1 MDWGS
6 RLLCGW
12 PGLPGLWYRGHFS
25 SLLLAIGFAIVLNL
39 ALITS
44 FVWPHCLGETFPIVA
59 WPTVLILW
67 TVAAFVSVSTLPDV
81 MSVATTANVSADETT
96 DTLFIQA
103 QHEYLSGDWQAAESL
118 LRQRLGRF
126 PRDVESR
133 LLLATLL
140 RHDRRLEQAS
150 DQLDTIQKFDESHAW
165 DFEIRR
171 ERRLIELILE
181 HEAAE
186 SAGVTTTT
194 ELLPDN
200 NDGYVH
206 IIDVT
211 DD

>member
-6 RLLCGW
+6 RLLCSW

-25 SLLLAIGFAIVLNL
+25 SLLLAVGFAIVLNL
-39 ALITS
+39 ALISS
-44 FVWPHCLGETFPIVA
+44 FVWPLCLGETFPAVA
-59 WPTVLILW
+59 WPTLLILW
-67 TVAAFVSVSTLPDV
+67 TVAAYVSVSTLPDV
-81 MSVATTANVSADETT
+81 MSVATTAKVSAEETT

-103 QHEYLSGDWQAAESL
+103 QHEYLGGDWKAAESL
-118 LRQRLGRF
+118 LLQRLNRF

-140 RHDRRLEQAS
+140 RHDRQLEQAS

-186 SAGVTTTT
+186 SAGIVTDT

-200 NDGYVH
+200 NDGYVQ
-206 IIDVT
+206 IDLT
-211 DD
+211 SD

>member
-6 RLLCGW
+6 RLLYSW
-12 PGLPGLWYRGHFS
+12 PGLPGLWHRGHFS
-25 SLLLAIGFAIVLNL
+25 SLLLAVGFAIVLNL
-39 ALITS
+39 ALISS
-44 FVWPHCLGETFPIVA
+44 FVWPYCLGETFPIVA

-67 TVAAFVSVSTLPDV
+67 SVAVYVSVSTLPDV
-81 MSVATTANVSADETT
+81 MSVVTTDNVSSDETSN
-96 DTLFIQA
+96 TLFIQA
-103 QHEYLSGDWQAAESL
+103 QREYLSGDWQAAESL

-140 RHDRRLEQAS
+140 RHDRRLDQAS
-150 DQLDTIQKFDESHAW
+150 DQLDTMQKFDESHAW

-171 ERRLIELILE
+171 ERKLIELIVE
-181 HEAAE
+181 HDTAE
-186 SAGVTTTT
+186 SSNAATTT

-200 NDGYVH
+200 NDGYVQ
-206 IIDVT
+206 IDLT

>member
-6 RLLCGW
+6 RLLCSW

-25 SLLLAIGFAIVLNL
+25 SLLLAVGFAIVLNL
-39 ALITS
+39 ALISS
-44 FVWPHCLGETFPIVA
+44 FVWPLCLGETFPAVA
-59 WPTVLILW
+59 WPTLLILW
-67 TVAAFVSVSTLPDV
+67 TVAAYVSVSTLPDV
-81 MSVATTANVSADETT
+81 MSVATTAKVSAEETT

-103 QHEYLSGDWQAAESL
+103 QHEYLGGDWKAAESL
-118 LRQRLGRF
+118 LLQRLNRF
-126 PRDVESR
+126 PSDVESR

-150 DQLDTIQKFDESHAW
+150 DQLDTIQKFDESHSW

-186 SAGVTTTT
+186 SAGIVTDT

-200 NDGYVH
+200 NDGYVQ
-206 IIDVT
+206 IDLT
-211 DD
+211 ND

>member
-1 MDWGS
+1 MEWGS
-6 RLLCGW
+6 RLLCSW
-12 PGLPGLWYRGHFS
+12 PGLPGLWYRGSIS
-25 SLLLAIGFAIVLNL
+25 SLLLAVGFAIVLNL
-39 ALITS
+39 ALISS
-44 FVWPHCLGETFPIVA
+44 FVWPYCLGETFPAVA
-59 WPTVLILW
+59 WPTLLILW
-67 TVAAFVSVSTLPDV
+67 TVAAYVSVTTLPDV
-81 MSVATTANVSADETT
+81 MSVATTAKVSAEEQT

-118 LRQRLGRF
+118 LLQRLNRF
-126 PRDVESR
+126 PRDVDAR

-171 ERRLIELILE
+171 ERKLIELILE

-186 SAGVTTTT
+186 SAGIVTDT

-206 IIDVT
+206 VDVT
-211 DD
+211 GD

>member
-6 RLLCGW
+6 RLLCSW

-25 SLLLAIGFAIVLNL
+25 SLLLAVGFAIVLNL
-39 ALITS
+39 ALISS
-44 FVWPHCLGETFPIVA
+44 FVWPHCLGETFPAVA
-59 WPTVLILW
+59 WPTLLILW
-67 TVAAFVSVSTLPDV
+67 TVAAYVSVSTLPDV
-81 MSVATTANVSADETT
+81 MSVASTAKVSADETS

-150 DQLDTIQKFDESHAW
+150 DQLDTIKKIDESYAW

-171 ERRLIELILE
+171 ERKLIQLILE

-186 SAGVTTTT
+186 SAGVSTKT

-206 IIDVT
+206 IDVT
-211 DD
+211 GD

>member
-12 PGLPGLWYRGHFS
+12 PGLPGLWHRGHFS
-25 SLLLAIGFAIVLNL
+25 SLLLAVGFAIVLNL
-39 ALITS
+39 ALISS
-44 FVWPHCLGETFPIVA
+44 FIWPQCLGETFPIVA

-67 TVAAFVSVSTLPDV
+67 TVAVYVSVSTLPDV
-81 MSVATTANVSADETT
+81 MSVVSTANVSADEMS

-103 QHEYLSGDWQAAESL
+103 QREYLSGDWQAAESL
-118 LRQRLGRF
+118 LRQRLSRF

-150 DQLDTIQKFDESHAW
+150 DQLDTMQKFDESHAW

-171 ERRLIELILE
+171 ERKLIQLIVE
-181 HEAAE
+181 HDAAE
-186 SAGVTTTT
+186 STATATTT

-206 IIDVT
+206 IDVT
-211 DD
+211 GD

>member
-1 MDWGS
+1 E
-6 RLLCGW
+6 
-12 PGLPGLWYRGHFS
+12 
-25 SLLLAIGFAIVLNL
+25 I
-39 ALITS
+39 
-44 FVWPHCLGETFPIVA
+44 
-59 WPTVLILW
+59 
-67 TVAAFVSVSTLPDV
+67 
-81 MSVATTANVSADETT
+81 T

-150 DQLDTIQKFDESHAW
+150 DQLDTMTKLDESHAW

-171 ERRLIELILE
+171 ERRLIQLILE
-181 HEAAE
+181 HEAVE
-186 SAGVTTTT
+186 SAGIATET

-206 IIDVT
+206 IDVT
-211 DD
+211 GD

>member
-12 PGLPGLWYRGHFS
+12 PGLSGLWHRGHFS
-25 SLLLAIGFAIVLNL
+25 SLLLAVGFAIVLNL
-39 ALITS
+39 ALISS
-44 FVWPHCLGETFPIVA
+44 FVWPQSLGETFPIVA

-67 TVAAFVSVSTLPDV
+67 TVAAYVSVSTLPDV
-81 MSVATTANVSADETT
+81 MSVVSTDNVAADERS
-96 DTLFIQA
+96 DTLFIHA
-103 QHEYLSGDWQAAESL
+103 QREYLSGDWQAAESL
-118 LRQRLGRF
+118 LRQRLSRF

-150 DQLDTIQKFDESHAW
+150 GQLDNMQKFDESHAW

-171 ERRLIELILE
+171 ERKLIQLILE
-181 HEAAE
+181 HETNE
-186 SAGVTTTT
+186 SAGAATTT

-206 IIDVT
+206 IDVT
-211 DD
+211 GD

>member
-6 RLLCGW
+6 RLLCSW

-25 SLLLAIGFAIVLNL
+25 SLLLAVGFAIVLNL
-39 ALITS
+39 ALISS
-44 FVWPHCLGETFPIVA
+44 FVWPLCLGETFPAVA
-59 WPTVLILW
+59 WPTLLILW
-67 TVAAFVSVSTLPDV
+67 TVAAYVSVSTLPDV
-81 MSVATTANVSADETT
+81 MSVATTAKVSAEEAT

-103 QHEYLSGDWQAAESL
+103 QHEYLGGDWKAAESL
-118 LRQRLGRF
+118 LLQRLNRF

-186 SAGVTTTT
+186 SAGIVTDT

-200 NDGYVH
+200 NDGYVQ
-206 IIDVT
+206 IDLT
-211 DD
+211 SD

>member
-6 RLLCGW
+6 RLLCSW
-12 PGLPGLWYRGHFS
+12 PGLPGLWYRGNLS
-25 SLLLAIGFAIVLNL
+25 SLLLAVGFAIVLNL

-44 FVWPHCLGETFPIVA
+44 FVWPHCLGETFPAVA
-59 WPTVLILW
+59 WPTLLILW

-81 MSVATTANVSADETT
+81 MSVATGSRVSAPETT

-103 QHEYLSGDWQAAESL
+103 QHEYLSGDWHAAESL
-118 LRQRLGRF
+118 LRQRLNRF
-126 PRDVESR
+126 PRDVDAR

-140 RHDRRLEQAS
+140 RHDRRLDRAS

-186 SAGVTTTT
+186 SAGVVTES

-200 NDGYVH
+200 NDGYVQ
-206 IIDVT
+206 IDVT
-211 DD
+211 RD

>member
-1 MDWGS
+1 LQLARFTGPLVS
-6 RLLCGW
+6 RTFL
-12 PGLPGLWYRGHFS
+12 
-25 SLLLAIGFAIVLNL
+25 
-39 ALITS
+39 
-44 FVWPHCLGETFPIVA
+44 FVVAGGRIRNRPELGADFQFRWPHCLGETFPAVA
-59 WPTVLILW
+59 WPTLLILW
-67 TVAAFVSVSTLPDV
+67 TVAAYVSVSTLPDV
-81 MSVATTANVSADETT
+81 MSVASTAKVSADETS

-140 RHDRRLEQAS
+140 RHDRRLEQAG
-150 DQLDTIQKFDESHAW
+150 DQLDTMKKLDESHAW

-171 ERRLIELILE
+171 ERKLIQLILE

-186 SAGVTTTT
+186 SAGVLAKT

-206 IIDVT
+206 IDVT
-211 DD
+211 GD